1 MTRKNTDNET
11 KFLKDFDNL
20 VKRVKKSIVSKIGE
34 KAEILLHESR
44 NEYKKIIPQIPS
56 AENREPFTRFL
67 ISTGQYL
74 AVYRVLRRHGFAAK
88 DAGEL
93 IYYITDKLI
102 ASYPKF
108 LTRFLSPDIFSQKYI
123 EKVRRG
129 AKESQRN
136 PIGGYVFTFIN
147 GTPDFYY
154 GVDYTKC
161 GVHRFLTEMGAPEL
175 TPYICATDILSSERL
190 GWGLQRT
197 MTIAEGDK
205 ICDFRFRKDML
216 TEVSSSVI
224 KRE

>member
-1 MTRKNTDNET
+1 MTRKNTET

-20 VKRVKKSIVSKIGE
+20 VKRVKKSIASKTGD
-34 KAEILLHESR
+34 KVEILLHESR
-44 NEYKKIIPQIPS
+44 DEYKKIIPQIPS

-67 ISTGQYL
+67 VSTGQYL
-74 AVYRVLRRHGFAAK
+74 AVYRVLRRHGFTAK

-93 IYYITDKLI
+93 IYYITDQLI
-102 ASYPKF
+102 ASYPRF

-123 EKVRRG
+123 EKVRSG
-129 AKESQRN
+129 GKESQRN

-147 GTPDFYY
+147 STPDFDY

-161 GVHRFLTEMGAPEL
+161 GVHKFLIEMGAPEL

-190 GWGLQRT
+190 GWGLKRT
-197 MTIAEGDK
+197 ITIAEGDTK
-205 ICDFRFRKDML
+205 CDFRFRKGKL

-224 KRE
+224 KR